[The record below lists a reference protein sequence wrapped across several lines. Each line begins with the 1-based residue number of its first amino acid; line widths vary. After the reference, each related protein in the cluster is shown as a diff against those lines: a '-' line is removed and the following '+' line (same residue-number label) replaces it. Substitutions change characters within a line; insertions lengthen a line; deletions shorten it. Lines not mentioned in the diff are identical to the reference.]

1 MVGVI
6 RLSKRT
12 LSTFLSTI
20 QKASVFIRSM
30 DVFEVIKD
38 TNLLYKVLDDM
49 VEDVR
54 DENVVQ
60 VVTDNEYNY
69 VKVGIKILRIH
80 CLPTFLIYL
89 NIF

>member
-1 MVGVI
+1 
-6 RLSKRT
+6 
-12 LSTFLSTI
+12 
-20 QKASVFIRSM
+20 M